1 MDPKLQTPSQRVP
14 GTFTSLGQGAGGVQ
28 ANLHSSNK
36 INAPRQAGAA
46 ASFLEKGA
54 WCIHG
59 MMEGLGEQHAGY
71 K

>member
-28 ANLHSSNK
+28 ANLRSSSK